1 MEVCKEIASYARPS
15 HVEILSAGEMP
26 LNRVAKTDFMV
37 LKDKAKDIVK
47 KLRAEGKWDS

>member
-1 MEVCKEIASYARPS
+1 
-15 HVEILSAGEMP
+15 MP

-37 LKDKAKDIVK
+37 LKDKAKELII